1 MKIVVTGGSGRLGQH
16 VVRDLLEHDHDVVS
30 LDRVRPPNPPCVAW
44 HADLT
49 RIGDVYQALD
59 GADAIVH
66 LAAYQAPNEASD
78 SETFTNNVSATYNV
92 VKAAADLGI
101 PRVVLASSIAAY
113 GFIYAPVPFP
123 PEYLPLDE
131 RHPCRP
137 RDPYGL
143 SKVVGEQIADSF
155 AAFTP
160 LAIASL
166 RFPGVNFDLNYE
178 SWPTR
183 WRDVAWRAI
192 RGLWTYVD
200 VRDAATA
207 CRLGLTANLGGHE
220 VFNVAA
226 PTSTM
231 REPTNDLIRQYL
243 APGTPVPDD
252 LTGNWSA
259 TDSTKAERLLAFK
272 AEHTWQRY
280 VAPKVV
286 QQVPTLA

>member
-1 MKIVVTGGSGRLGQH
+1 
-16 VVRDLLEHDHDVVS
+16 
-30 LDRVRPPNPPCVAW
+30 
-44 HADLT
+44 
-49 RIGDVYQALD
+49 
-59 GADAIVH
+59 
-66 LAAYQAPNEASD
+66 
-78 SETFTNNVSATYNV
+78 
-92 VKAAADLGI
+92 
-101 PRVVLASSIAAY
+101 
-113 GFIYAPVPFP
+113 
-123 PEYLPLDE
+123 
-131 RHPCRP
+131 
-137 RDPYGL
+137 
-143 SKVVGEQIADSF
+143 
-155 AAFTP
+155 
-160 LAIASL
+160 ASL

-178 SWPTR
+178 SWLTR

-192 RGLWTYVD
+192 RGFWTYVD

-231 REPTNDLIRQYL
+231 REPTNDLIRRYL
-243 APGTPVPDD
+243 APGTPVRDD

-259 TDSTKAERLLAFK
+259 TGSTKAQRLLAFK